1 MLFKVVF
8 YSLDEKKLK
17 KMMSHALAAGLRC
30 SAAWEVNRIPEKP
43 VVNRPVHYSGQILKV
58 PFS

>member
-43 VVNRPVHYSGQILKV
+43 VVN
-58 PFS
+58 